1 MKTPMD
7 TYYELASRDLRAN
20 ARWKTMRR
28 LAWGAVV
35 AVVLT
40 LCVLILF
47 SGEKD
52 DKNVV
57 PVVRITGEIGPALDI
72 DSLHRQIE
80 RAMASSKSGI
90 ILAIDSP
97 GGDPN
102 HAVRIKHRIAS
113 VAREFPEKKVVAV
126 CERLCA
132 SAGYMIALE
141 GSVIAAG
148 PYSLVGSIGAVL
160 MNGNFSD
167 LLNKVGVTYKAYA
180 SGPYKAMLNPYI
192 PSTAANEEK
201 AMQIV
206 KTLGARFSSEVRER
220 RKLSPA
226 ADIDGGEVWTT
237 DVALEMKL
245 IDEVAVIED
254 VAEKHFAG
262 ARPVVVK
269 RGRSLPTALQSVNE
283 WLAGR
288 VNLLF

>member
-1 MKTPMD
+1 MNTPMD
-7 TYYELASRDLRAN
+7 TYYELAARKLRAES
-20 ARWKTMRR
+20 RWKTLRR
-28 LAWGAVV
+28 IAWAIVV
-35 AVVLT
+35 GVVLT
-40 LCVLILF
+40 LCVMILF
-47 SGEKD
+47 SGDKD
-52 DKNVV
+52 DKHAV
-57 PVVRITGEIGPALDI
+57 PVVRISGEIGPALDI
-72 DSLHRQIE
+72 ESLHRQIE
-80 RAMASSKSGI
+80 RAMATSKSGI

-113 VAREFPEKKVVAV
+113 VMRQFPEKKVVAV

-141 GSVIAAG
+141 GSTIAAG

-167 LLNKVGVTYKAYA
+167 LLHKVGVTYKAYA

-201 AMQIV
+201 ALQIV
-206 KTLGARFSSEVRER
+206 KTLGARFSAEVRER
-220 RKLSPA
+220 RKLA
-226 ADIDGGEVWTT
+226 AATEIDGGEVWTT

-245 IDEVAVIED
+245 IDEIAVIED

-262 ARPVVVK
+262 ARPVLVK
-269 RGRSLPTALQSVNE
+269 RGRSLPSALQSVNE
-283 WLAGR
+283 WLSGR